1 MSLFSIIVPVYKAEK
16 YLDDCIKSL
25 LKQTITDFEVILV
38 DDGSPDRSGE
48 ICDDY
53 SEKYKFIKTIHKKNE
68 GLVSARKAGAK
79 VAVGKYIVCVD
90 SDD

>member
-53 SEKYKFIKTIHKKNE
+53 RD
-68 GLVSARKAGAK
+68 RKS
-79 VAVGKYIVCVD
+79 VV
-90 SDD
+90 

>member
-53 SEKYKFIKTIHKKNE
+53 S
-68 GLVSARKAGAK
+68 RK
-79 VAVGKYIVCVD
+79 I
-90 SDD
+90 